1 VFSYRLRWDL
11 VADNV
16 GGLVSGLVILLQIT
30 ALGFALAMILGLVVA
45 VARTA
50 RSPLLRGPALAYTE
64 LMRGIPLFLFLFLV
78 YYGAAQVS
86 PVVLSPFVAAVL
98 ALGLTGSGY
107 ATEIYRGAL
116 QAVDPGQREA
126 AFAMGLTPGQAFR
139 DVVLPQALRIAV
151 PPGMNL
157 LVALLKGSTF
167 VSVIGVADVFYLS
180 RIVSQRFFA
189 PFEMYTVSGLMI
201 IAVTLCLAGF
211 AVLVEKRFA
220 RGDRTSS

>member
-151 PPGMNL
+151 PPGMNRTPQGVDVRVGDRRGRRL
-157 LVALLKGSTF
+157 LP
-167 VSVIGVADVFYLS
+167 VADRV
-180 RIVSQRFFA
+180 A
-189 PFEMYTVSGLMI
+189 
-201 IAVTLCLAGF
+201 
-211 AVLVEKRFA
+211 AVLRPLRDVHRVGA
-220 RGDRTSS
+220 DDHRRHAVPGRLRGAGGEALRPW